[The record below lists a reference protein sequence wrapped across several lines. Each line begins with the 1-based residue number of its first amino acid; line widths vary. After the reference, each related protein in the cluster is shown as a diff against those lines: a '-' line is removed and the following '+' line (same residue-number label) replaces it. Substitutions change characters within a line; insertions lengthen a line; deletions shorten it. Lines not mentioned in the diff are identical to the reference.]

1 MNVGGT
7 GGAIRSQTHGRP
19 RFLDLHRISYPPG
32 ALASIAHRVSGVLL
46 ALATPVAAYAFSRSV
61 AGPEGFAEIAGWAR
75 ATPIKLILSVLAAA
89 LIYHLLAGVRH
100 LMMDAGI
107 GTSLRAGRRSAWAAM
122 AVGVIA
128 FVVAVLGFLR

>member
-1 MNVGGT
+1 MRAT
-7 GGAIRSQTHGRP
+7 RSSIRARTRP

-32 ALASIAHRVSGVLL
+32 ALASIGHRVSGVLL

-75 ATPIKLILSVLAAA
+75 AVPVRLALAVSAAA

-100 LMMDAGI
+100 LLMDAGI
-107 GTSLRAGRRSAWAAM
+107 GASLRAGRRSAWAAM
-122 AVGVIA
+122 AVGLIA
-128 FVVAVLGFLR
+128 LVVAVLELLR